1 MNKTAVINWLQET
14 EIPLSKIS
22 VNTGVSRRTLYN
34 WLNGEA
40 TSNSNL
46 KKIETHYFNE
56 INSLSK
62 ITGKETM
69 LDTKY
74 IIDLQKDKIE
84 TQNYEIKSLKKALK
98 NKQAESTHWD
108 ALEYDFVCNVTLFRS
123 GLVIGRVIDSVTEI
137 DYQAKILGYTK
148 QEMAKFWDVGVK
160 HTKLDK
166 HPIEE
171 IIDEETS
178 DNIKRQATT
187 MPILFDSLKSIV
199 GDHYLPQPVIY
210 IHKEGHKVPAMAY
223 NKVQWRELKVISRI
237 KFLNSMSSD

>member
-1 MNKTAVINWLQET
+1 M
-14 EIPLSKIS
+14 
-22 VNTGVSRRTLYN
+22 
-34 WLNGEA
+34 
-40 TSNSNL
+40 
-46 KKIETHYFNE
+46 
-56 INSLSK
+56 
-62 ITGKETM
+62 
-69 LDTKY
+69 
-74 IIDLQKDKIE
+74 
-84 TQNYEIKSLKKALK
+84 
-98 NKQAESTHWD
+98 
-108 ALEYDFVCNVTLFRS
+108 
-123 GLVIGRVIDSVTEI
+123 
-137 DYQAKILGYTK
+137 
-148 QEMAKFWDVGVK
+148 K

>member
-74 IIDLQKDKIE
+74 IIDLQ
-84 TQNYEIKSLKKALK
+84 
-98 NKQAESTHWD
+98 
-108 ALEYDFVCNVTLFRS
+108 
-123 GLVIGRVIDSVTEI
+123 
-137 DYQAKILGYTK
+137 
-148 QEMAKFWDVGVK
+148 
-160 HTKLDK
+160 
-166 HPIEE
+166 
-171 IIDEETS
+171 
-178 DNIKRQATT
+178 
-187 MPILFDSLKSIV
+187 
-199 GDHYLPQPVIY
+199 
-210 IHKEGHKVPAMAY
+210 
-223 NKVQWRELKVISRI
+223 
-237 KFLNSMSSD
+237 

>member
-46 KKIETHYFNE
+46 K
-56 INSLSK
+56 
-62 ITGKETM
+62 
-69 LDTKY
+69 
-74 IIDLQKDKIE
+74 KIE

-148 QEMAKFWDVGVK
+148 QEIAKFWDVGVK